1 MRNITDIDPVIISG
15 DFSRTNRRQAR
26 SGFHLLL
33 RVIAAALLL
42 AGLVLQMWWL
52 LATAALL
59 LVLSWI
65 VSRLHKQHEPARLRF
80 EAGFL
85 TITGDGYDVRLV
97 APFRF
102 STGVER
108 KPATDRREES
118 CFVRMVIDVHGRPL
132 VLEEQV
138 LPGHLPPKLDEIT
151 GESSALGIAEL
162 TGVSPFPGA
171 LWELIRQLENLSA
184 PKAEAAP
191 DQDLTALYQLSE
203 LQLEEKLYSQAID
216 SLTAII
222 RRQPDSAHAY
232 YSRGVVRYHQRR
244 DQDKAIYDFSTS
256 LRLQPNQAEV
266 YRMRGLVRGQIDDW
280 AGMREDC
287 TQAIR
292 LQPDSAELHN
302 LRGNACFRL
311 EDYDAALDDFNHSID
326 LDKGRFE
333 SYYNRG
339 LVKQR
344 QMRLDE
350 ALVDFRYALGLNPRS
365 DAATRSIAAIESYL
379 AKVRNPI

>member
-1 MRNITDIDPVIISG
+1 MRNVTDIEPVIITG
-15 DFSRTNRRQAR
+15 EFFRTNRRQVR
-26 SGFHLLL
+26 RGLLLLL
-33 RVIAAALLL
+33 RALAAAMLL

-52 LATAALL
+52 LALATTLA
-59 LVLSWI
+59 VLSWI
-65 VSRLHKQHEPARLRF
+65 VSRLREQRDTVKLRC
-80 EAGFL
+80 EADFL
-85 TITGDGYDVRLV
+85 TITGDGYDIQLQT
-97 APFRF
+97 PFRF
-102 STGVER
+102 NTGVER
-108 KPATDRREES
+108 KPATGRQDES

-171 LWELIRQLENLSA
+171 LWELIRHIKTLPSPSDETV
-184 PKAEAAP
+184 P
-191 DQDLTALYQLSE
+191 DQDLSALYQLSD

-216 SLTAII
+216 TLTAII

-244 DQDKAIYDFSTS
+244 DQDKAINDFSTS
-256 LRLQPNQAEV
+256 LRLQPEQVHV

-292 LQPDSAELHN
+292 LQPDSAELYN
-302 LRGNACFRL
+302 LRGTACFRL
-311 EDYDAALDDFNHSID
+311 EDYDGA
-326 LDKGRFE
+326 R
-333 SYYNRG
+333 
-339 LVKQR
+339 
-344 QMRLDE
+344 RL
-350 ALVDFRYALGLNPRS
+350 
-365 DAATRSIAAIESYL
+365 
-379 AKVRNPI
+379 